1 MSTEVVS
8 KDAAADY
15 KLIVALSNE
24 IVLFENNISNLL
36 AASNLSSEQKL
47 NVWKMIQNMADK
59 DSNFNL

>member
-1 MSTEVVS
+1 MSDEVVC
-8 KDAAADY
+8 KDASADY

-47 NVWKMIQNMADK
+47 NVWKMIQAMAEK
-59 DSNFNL
+59 DESLNL